1 MLNKYAFIDRDGTI
15 IFEPLDTQQIDSLE
29 KLQILDGVVFGLKQL
44 VDDGYKLIMISN
56 QDGLGTSSFPQPD
69 FDTVQDKLINDLKQ
83 FGIEF
88 YKIFICPHF
97 LDDNCNC
104 RKPKTSLVNK
114 FIIEEQL
121 DKEKSFVVG
130 DRESDKQFANK
141 LGIRFYQ
148 TQTNTNFPRIT
159 TYDRTTTE
167 TNIFSMCNLD
177 GQGNYNIDTGIKF
190 FDHMLEQL
198 AKNSLI
204 DLTLKCQGDLSTDE
218 HHTIEDVG
226 LALGAMIYKALSE
239 KKGLKRYG
247 YILPMDEALAEV
259 AIDLSG
265 RPRLVWKVKFRRE
278 RIGDM
283 PTELLEEFF
292 QAFTST
298 LRATLH
304 INLRYGKNE
313 HHMAEAIFKAT
324 GRALRH
330 AIEKDSRQE
339 NIIPSTK
346 GIL

>member
-29 KLQILDGVVFGLKQL
+29 KLQILDGVVFSLKQL
-44 VDDGYKLIMISN
+44 IDDDYRLIMISN
-56 QDGLGTSSFPQPD
+56 QDGLGTTSFPQPD
-69 FDTVQDKLINDLKQ
+69 FDTVQDKLINDLGQ
-83 FGIEF
+83 FGIKF

-97 LDDNCNC
+97 SDDNCNC
-104 RKPKTSLVNK
+104 RKPKTGLVNK
-114 FIIEEQL
+114 FIIEEQF
-121 DKEKSFVVG
+121 DREKSFVVG
-130 DRESDKQFANK
+130 DRESDKQFANN

-148 TQTNTNFPRIT
+148 TQTNTNFPRII
-159 TYDRTTTE
+159 TYERTTTE

-177 GQGNYNIDTGIKF
+177 GRGNYNIDTGIKF

-204 DLTLKCQGDLSTDE
+204 DLTLKCQSDLSTDE

-226 LALGAMIYKALSE
+226 LALGTMICKALSE
-239 KKGLKRYG
+239 KKGLRRYG

-265 RPRLVWKVKFRRE
+265 RPRLVWKAKFKRE

-283 PTELLEEFF
+283 STELLEEFF
-292 QAFTST
+292 HAFTST

-324 GRALRH
+324 GRALRQ
-330 AIEKDSRQE
+330 AIERDLRQE